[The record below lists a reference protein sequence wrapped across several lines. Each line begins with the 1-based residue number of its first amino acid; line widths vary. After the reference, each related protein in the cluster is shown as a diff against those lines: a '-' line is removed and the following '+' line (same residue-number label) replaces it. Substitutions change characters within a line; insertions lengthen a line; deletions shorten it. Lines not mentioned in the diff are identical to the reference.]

1 MQPKNPMA
9 SRFFQF
15 LFELYLVLV
24 LANTLQ
30 QSVLV
35 V

>member
-1 MQPKNPMA
+1 MA
-9 SRFFQF
+9 SRFFQS